1 MLIFE
6 FEYSLIRSEFN
17 CIFILIKDRRNF
29 VRAPP
34 AGVDFEFNYDV
45 SYPVALALMDEDK
58 ALENMRFELVPRM

>member
-1 MLIFE
+1 MLILE
-6 FEYSLIRSEFN
+6 FQYSLISEFN
-17 CIFILIKDRRNF
+17 CNFISIQDRRNF

-34 AGVDFEFNYDV
+34 AGVEFEFNYDV